1 MRELKEGGA
10 VFCLFISSSWASCSY
25 LQFLFHFFKHSFFIL
40 CCYFILFSTDLLSPG
55 GLSSYRRTQR
65 YCYVYS
71 LRRNHSPVQS
81 SSVQSLSRVWL
92 FATPRT
98 AACQASLSII
108 NSRSLLKLMSTELV
122 MPSNHLIFCSPLLL
136 LPSIFPSTR
145 FFSCFNW
152 CTIVFWL
159 FFFVS
164 AFPTSLISNCLNLLF
179 GTLRRSR
186 RLKPLSCK

>member
-1 MRELKEGGA
+1 MRELKEGVLFFVCSSA
-10 VFCLFISSSWASCSY
+10 AREHLAHISNFSFIFLNIVF
-25 LQFLFHFFKHSFFIL
+25 FLL
-40 CCYFILFSTDLLSPG
+40 YCYFLLLSTDLLSPG
-55 GLSSYRRTQR
+55 GLSSCRRLKDIVMYIPWGGTT
-65 YCYVYS
+65 
-71 LRRNHSPVQS
+71 VQF

-136 LPSIFPSTR
+136 LPSIFPSIR

-159 FFFVS
+159 FFVS

-186 RLKPLSCK
+186 RLKPLSWK